1 MIGTTISHYK
11 VIDKLGEGGMGV
23 VYKAHDTKLDRTVA
37 LKFLPS
43 RLGTDE
49 TEKQRFINE
58 AKAASAL
65 DHSNICAIHSIDET
79 DDGNLFIV
87 MAYYE
92 GMSLKQKI
100 EEGPLPLKDV
110 VNYTIQI
117 VSGIQKAH
125 EKGVI
130 HRDLKPANIFIT
142 IDDQVKIIDFG
153 LAKAAE
159 QALLTK
165 SGTTL
170 GTVPYMSPEQ
180 ARGEKVDHRTDI
192 WALGV
197 VMYEMIT
204 RQRPFKSDYEMALV
218 YSIIKEDPLPV
229 TEISPEVPGSIDTI
243 VMKCLE
249 KDPDHRYQQMNDLIQ
264 ELDQINQSP
273 EPEKEKQK
281 DIPSI
286 AVLPF
291 VNMNRNDDT
300 EFFCDGITE
309 DISMALTKLDGLN
322 VAAHNSS
329 FQFKGKTPDLKEV
342 GRTLKVNTVLM
353 GSLRSAGNRLR
364 FNVQLSDVRDG
375 YVIWSERYDRVMED
389 IFDIQDQISHAVVDA
404 LKVELVGNEKQKLK
418 KRSTEDI
425 EAYNLYLK
433 GRYYWNQ
440 RTPESIR
447 KAKQHFERALTEDE
461 NYALAHSGKADC
473 FASIGL
479 FGVVSPQEVL
489 DEGRTAAL
497 KAIEIDPDLAEGHT
511 SLAFIEA
518 VYNWKWQ
525 FADRKFQQAKTLD
538 PNYATAPFWRAI
550 FVLSPNGRHDE
561 ALTEARLA
569 RRLNPTAAII
579 DSGLAMVYFY
589 ANKFNEAIRA
599 AKQTLEL
606 DPALLGANWM
616 LGRALVQ
623 TGEVQNALDVFDKV
637 KDVNMKQGSIGYAY
651 AVAGEKEKAYE
662 IVNNMVQSEIPDYIK
677 AYHIAIIYSGLNERD
692 EVFQWLE
699 KAIEEHC
706 PLLLWNCRG
715 PEFNN
720 VRNDSRWKNL
730 MDRMGLPA

>member
-1 MIGTTISHYK
+1 
-11 VIDKLGEGGMGV
+11 MGV
-23 VYKAHDTKLDRTVA
+23 VYKAQDNKLDRTVA
-37 LKFLPS
+37 LKFLPQYV
-43 RLGTDE
+43 GTDE

-65 DHSNICAIHSIDET
+65 DHSNICAIHSIEET

-100 EEGPLPLKDV
+100 EEGSLSLKDV
-110 VNYTIQI
+110 ANYAIQI

-159 QALLTK
+159 QTLLTK
-165 SGTTL
+165 SGATL

-192 WALGV
+192 WSLGV

-204 RQRPFKSDYEMALV
+204 RQRPFKSDHEMALV

-229 TEISPEVPGSIDTI
+229 TDISPEVPGVIDTI

-249 KDPDHRYQQMNDLIQ
+249 KDPDHRYQQIDDLIQ
-264 ELDQINQSP
+264 ELHQINQSP
-273 EPEKEKQK
+273 ESEGEKRK

-291 VNMNRNDDT
+291 VNLNRNDEN

-309 DISMALTKLDGLN
+309 DIAMALTKLDGLN

-329 FQFKGKTPDLKEV
+329 FQFKGKMPDLKEV
-342 GRTLKVNTVLM
+342 RRTLRVNTVLM

-364 FNVQLSDVRDG
+364 FNVQLSDVKDG

-389 IFDIQDQISHAVVDA
+389 IFDIQDQISCAVVDA
-404 LKVELVGNEKQKLK
+404 LKVELVGNEKRRLK

-440 RTPESIR
+440 RTPESIQ
-447 KAKQHFERALTEDE
+447 KAKQHFERALAEDE

-497 KAIEIDPDLAEGHT
+497 KAIEVDPDLAEGHT

-518 VYNWKWQ
+518 VYNWNWE
-525 FADRKFQQAKTLD
+525 FADRKFQQAKALD
-538 PNYATAPFWRAI
+538 PKYALAPFWRAI

-561 ALTEARLA
+561 ALAEARLA

-579 DSGLAMVYFY
+579 DSGLAMVYF
-589 ANKFNEAIRA
+589 FSHQFDEAIRA

-623 TGEVQNALDVFDKV
+623 KGDVQNALGAFDKL

-651 AVAGEKEKAYE
+651 AVAGEKEKAYK
-662 IVNNMVQSEIPDYIK
+662 ILNNMVTSDIPDYIK
-677 AYHIAIIYSGLNERD
+677 AYYIALIYAGLNERG

-699 KAIEEHC
+699 KAHEENC
-706 PLLLWNCRG
+706 PLQLWNCRG

-720 VRNDSRWKNL
+720 VRDDSRWKNL
-730 MDRMGLPA
+730 MNRMGLPA